1 MAGNN
6 GRVYLTSCETVFNQL
21 DAIGGLQSISRDT
34 NNNSETNKIGGQTKT
49 ANERMIVY
57 VHQHGGDDVTCKQPI
72 DISEQTLTE
81 VRNNRDCKHNI
92 YGKWQKVTLTLLT
105 FALLLK

>member
-1 MAGNN
+1 
-6 GRVYLTSCETVFNQL
+6 
-21 DAIGGLQSISRDT
+21 
-34 NNNSETNKIGGQTKT
+34 
-49 ANERMIVY
+49 MIVY